1 MLNIYKASAGAGKTY
16 TLTKEYIKLLFKKE
30 NNYRKTLAVTFT
42 NNACDEMKSRI
53 LEALYELSYNPKA
66 AYLEDL
72 MEIEHTN
79 NICDIQ
85 EKAHRIFRDLL
96 HNYSFFFIE
105 TIDSFTQRVIR
116 NFAKDLNLPP
126 KFSLEL
132 DPDTI
137 LETIIRKLLTNSAE
151 NPELHKLLIDFAFE
165 DIDSNKQ
172 TNLKKEIKQA
182 SKLLFEEK
190 FQAENVEIATND
202 FDTILQGMHT
212 FFDEQTG
219 IIKNYEK
226 LVCGYANQAI
236 DVINK
241 AGLSRDDFKKSGK
254 ASCID
259 VLKKIANKDF
269 SKSVEKILT
278 AEMVTTKKLDA
289 GKRMTIELLYSQT
302 LENLLNELQHQLED
316 TNAKQT
322 YYTAKKYVQHKQ
334 GIILSQYIQS
344 ELEAYCRDE
353 NAFFLS
359 FANMLLKGIINKSDT
374 PFVYEKIGQQIENIM
389 IDEFQDTSNMQW
401 DNFKPIISNLLAAQD
416 TEESSGYG
424 LIIGDVKQSIYR
436 FRNGDWNI
444 LHNLTNSDSQEFTIN
459 DHSNEIKTNF
469 RSYKNV
475 IEFNNAFFKAYSKFV
490 DSRFNTNY
498 GTEKDTI
505 SSIYDDCAQK
515 TKKDSEGCVEIQLI
529 NADGSLKA
537 NEAKEL
543 RLELIFNKV
552 VSLLQ
557 QGRNAEDIMILCYRN
572 DTIGEIVQY
581 FNTKKNEEQYKDYEN
596 AFSIM
601 SKQALLIDAAPS
613 IQFIINFL
621 RKMTMKDD
629 DKGME
634 FVKASLAFNYQTLFP
649 ESATSESLLDFG
661 TIPDKVIGKNM
672 SIFDTCEQIIMQ
684 YKLNEITA
692 EIPFITNFQDIVHSY
707 SKNYNTNISHFLEHW
722 DEIKGKTYLSQSK
735 RIGSLQAA
743 TIHSSKGLQ
752 YPVVILPD
760 FAKTSAPQYAHALY
774 KTDDNRLP
782 IVELEGDM
790 KETLFKDEFIEEMY
804 LTEIDNIN
812 ALYVACTRA
821 EEELY
826 IFDTCSSKD
835 AKNKVQ
841 FFDEVI
847 ANIPSDEYNDYTF
860 RKGTA
865 KGSTKNEK
873 QSNSLEHYVVYQP
886 AARLLPEKNSR
897 HFEDRL
903 NQPQTQREHGLLM
916 HQILE
921 HITTMEDIDRCI
933 LQYSPIELMDI
944 QERNELASSL
954 REKLANPRVAP
965 WFTNNW
971 DSILTEQP
979 LMLPNGI
986 EKRPDRM
993 LVRGKDITVIDY
1005 KFTKE
1010 HEESHIKQVRE
1021 YMHILSQMGYTTK
1034 GYIWYVD
1041 LNDIVDVA

>member
-53 LEALYELSYNPKA
+53 LEALYELSYNPDA
-66 AYLEDL
+66 PYIEDL
-72 MEIEHTN
+72 KQVENTD
-79 NICDIQ
+79 DITIIQ
-85 EKAHRIFRDLL
+85 KKAHRIFRDLL

-172 TNLKKEIKQA
+172 TNLKKEIKEA

-190 FQAENVEIATND
+190 FQAENTVAKD
-202 FDTILQGMHT
+202 FETTLKNMHT
-212 FFDEQTG
+212 FFDEQS
-219 IIKNYEK
+219 ILIKNYEQQ
-226 LVCGYANQAI
+226 VCGYAKDIIQAI
-236 DVINK
+236 ANT
-241 AGLSRDDFKKSGK
+241 GLTKDDFRKYGK
-254 ASCID
+254 ASCLN
-259 VLKKIANKDF
+259 VLDKIIAKDF
-269 SKSVEKILT
+269 SKNVDTILS
-278 AEMVTTKKLDA
+278 ADKVITKSLDA
-289 GKRMTIELLYSQT
+289 SKKMQIELLYNQK
-302 LENLLNELQHQLED
+302 LNELLGALHSLLGESPD
-316 TNAKQT
+316 KRN
-322 YYTAKKYVQHKQ
+322 YCTAKKYVQHKQ

-344 ELEAYCRDE
+344 ELDAYCRDE

-401 DNFKPIISNLLAAQD
+401 DNFKPILSNLLAQQ
-416 TEESSGYG
+416 TENESSGYG

-444 LHNLTNSDSQEFTIN
+444 LHNLTNSDNNEFEIN
-459 DHSNEIKTNF
+459 DHSEEIKTNF

-475 IEFNNAFFKAYSKFV
+475 IEFNNKFFELYSKFV
-490 DSRFNTNY
+490 DARFNQTYETN
-498 GTEKDTI
+498 KDTI
-505 SSIYDDCAQK
+505 TTIYKDCAQH
-515 TKKDSEGCVEIQLI
+515 TKKGSDGCVEVQLI
-529 NADGSLKA
+529 NPDGSMSA
-537 NEAKEL
+537 NEAKEIHL
-543 RLELIFNKV
+543 QAIFDKV

-557 QGRNAEDIMILCYRN
+557 QGRNAEDIMILCYKN
-572 DTIGEIVQY
+572 NTISDIVQY
-581 FNTKKNEEQYKDYEN
+581 FNEKKNEEEYKDYEE

-601 SKQALLIDAAPS
+601 SKQALLIDSAPS

-621 RKMTMKDD
+621 QRMTMNEK
-629 DKGME
+629 DKGKE
-634 FVKASLAFNYQTLFP
+634 FVDASLAFYYQTLFP
-649 ESATSESLLDFG
+649 EHANSASLLDIN
-661 TIPDKVIGKNM
+661 TIPDITIGRNM
-672 SIFDTCEQIIMQ
+672 SIFDTCEQIILQ
-684 YKLNEITA
+684 YKLNTVSS
-692 EIPFITNFQDIVHSY
+692 EIPFLTNFQDIVHNY
-707 SKNYNTNISHFLEHW
+707 SKNNNTNISHFLEHW
-722 DEIKGKTYLSQSK
+722 EEIKDKTYLSQSK

-760 FAKTSAPQYAHALY
+760 FAKTTAPKNARALY
-774 KTDDNRLP
+774 KTNDNRLS
-782 IVELEGDM
+782 IVKMEGDM
-790 KETLFKDEFIEEMY
+790 KETNFKDEFVEEMY

-826 IFDTCSSKD
+826 IFDVC
-835 AKNKVQ
+835 NKQ
-841 FFDEVI
+841 NAEKKRSLFDETVS
-847 ANIPSDEYNDYTF
+847 AMDNDECENYFF

-865 KGSTKNEK
+865 NASKTTGQSTSGLN
-873 QSNSLEHYVVYQP
+873 QYVVYEP
-886 AARLLPEKNSR
+886 EARLLPEKNSR
-897 HFEDRL
+897 HFEDKL

-921 HITTMEDIDRCI
+921 HITTAEDIDRCI
-933 LQYSPIELMDI
+933 LQYAPIELVNEK
-944 QERNELASSL
+944 EREEITQSL
-954 REKLANPRVAP
+954 RTKLADSRIAP
-965 WFTNNW
+965 WFDNSW
-971 DSILTEQP
+971 DSILTEQT
-979 LMLPNGI
+979 LMMPNGI

-993 LVRGKDITVIDY
+993 IVRGKEITVIDY

-1041 LNDIVDVA
+1041 LNDIVEVA

>member
-53 LEALYELSYNPKA
+53 LEALYELSYNPEA
-66 AYLEDL
+66 PYLKDL
-72 MEIEHTN
+72 MELEQTK
-79 NICDIQ
+79 NIDDIQ
-85 EKAHRIFRDLL
+85 KKAHRIFRDLL

-132 DPDTI
+132 DPETI
-137 LETIIRKLLTNSAE
+137 LETIIRKLLTNSVE

-165 DIDSNKQ
+165 DIDNNKQ
-172 TNLKKEIKQA
+172 TNLKNEIKQA

-190 FQAENVEIATND
+190 FQAENITASTND
-202 FDTILQGMHT
+202 FNEILQGMHS
-212 FFDEQTG
+212 FFEEQSN
-219 IIKNYEK
+219 IIKNYENI
-226 LVCGYANQAI
+226 VCGYAKQAI
-236 DVINK
+236 KEIEQ
-241 AGLSRDDFKKSGK
+241 AGLTRDDFKKSGK

-259 VLKKIANKDF
+259 VLKKIASKNF
-269 SKSVEKILT
+269 SKGVDRILT
-278 AEMVTTKKLDA
+278 AEMATTKKLDA
-289 GKRMTIELLYSQT
+289 GKRIIIEQLYSQK
-302 LENLLNELQHQLED
+302 LESLFGELQNLLTESEE
-316 TNAKQT
+316 KRK

-359 FANMLLKGIINKSDT
+359 FANMLLKGIINQSDT

-401 DNFKPIISNLLAAQD
+401 DNFKPILSNLLAAQD
-416 TEESSGYG
+416 TEEASGYG

-436 FRNGDWNI
+436 FRNGDWKI
-444 LHNLTNSDSQEFTIN
+444 LHNLASPNSQEFLIN
-459 DHSNEIKTNF
+459 DHSEEIKTNF

-475 IEFNNAFFKAYSKFV
+475 IDFNNAFFESYSKYV
-490 DSRFNTNY
+490 DSLFNQKY
-498 GTEKDTI
+498 GTEKNTI
-505 SSIYDDCAQK
+505 TSIYEDCAQK
-515 TKKDSEGCVEIQLI
+515 TNKSAEGCVEIQLL
-529 NADGSLKA
+529 NADGSLRS

-543 RLELIFNKV
+543 QLQKIFEKV
-552 VSLLQ
+552 LSLLQ
-557 QGRNAEDIMILCYRN
+557 QGRNPEDIMILCYKN
-572 DTIGEIVQY
+572 NTISEIVQY
-581 FNTKKNEEQYKDYEN
+581 FNEKKNDEAYKEYEN

-601 SKQALLIDAAPS
+601 SKQALLVDGAPS
-613 IQFIINFL
+613 IQFIINYL

-634 FVKASLAFNYQTLFP
+634 FVKASLAFCYQTLFP
-649 ESATSESLLDFG
+649 EKATAESLLDFNQIPEK
-661 TIPDKVIGKNM
+661 TIGRNM
-672 SIFDTCEQIIMQ
+672 SIFDTCEQIILQ
-684 YKLNEITA
+684 YELNTITA
-692 EIPFITNFQDIVHSY
+692 ETPFLTNFQDIVHSY
-707 SKNYNTNISHFLEHW
+707 SKNNNTNISHFLEHW

-760 FAKTSAPQYAHALY
+760 FAKNSAPQHAHALY
-774 KTDDNRLP
+774 KTNDKRLS
-782 IVELEGDM
+782 IVELNGDM
-790 KETLFKDEFIEEMY
+790 GETLLKDDFVEEMY
-804 LTEIDNIN
+804 LSEIDNIN

-826 IFDTCSSKD
+826 IFDVCSSKD
-835 AKNKVQ
+835 AKVKTAL
-841 FFDEVI
+841 FDNTI
-847 ANIPSDEYNDYTF
+847 AQISCDEYNDYTF

-865 KGSTKNEK
+865 KGSKKNNEK
-873 QSNSLEHYVVYQP
+873 QKGLEKYVVYQP
-886 AARLLPEKNSR
+886 AAKLLPEKNSR

-921 HITTMEDIDRCI
+921 HITTIDDIDRCI
-933 LQYSPIELMDI
+933 LQYSPIELIDI
-944 QERNELASSL
+944 TEQKEIAQNL
-954 REKLANPRVAP
+954 REKLANPEVAP
-965 WFTNNW
+965 WFDNSW
-971 DSILTEQP
+971 DSILTEQT
-979 LMLPNGI
+979 LMLPNGV

-993 LVRGKDITVIDY
+993 LVKGKEITVIDY

-1010 HEESHIKQVRE
+1010 HEDSHIKQVRE

-1041 LNDIVDVA
+1041 LNDIVSVA